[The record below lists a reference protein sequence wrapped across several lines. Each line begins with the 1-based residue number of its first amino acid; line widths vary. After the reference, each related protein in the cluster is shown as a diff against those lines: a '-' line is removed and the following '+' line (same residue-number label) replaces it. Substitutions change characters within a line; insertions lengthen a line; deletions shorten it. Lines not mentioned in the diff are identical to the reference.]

1 MKEYTINGTK
11 VNEDT
16 EIEFVSN
23 PKRPT
28 FKSHARYEDYQVA
41 TTIGEYFEIADKK
54 YAKADL
60 RYDEEHGH
68 LTITHDDEI
77 INS

>member
-16 EIEFVSN
+16 VIEFVSN
-23 PKRPT
+23 PKRPK
-28 FKSHARYEDYQVA
+28 FKSHARYEEYQAA
-41 TTIGEYFEIADKK
+41 TTVGEYFEVADKK

-68 LTITHDDEI
+68 LIITMDEEQ
-77 INS
+77 INA